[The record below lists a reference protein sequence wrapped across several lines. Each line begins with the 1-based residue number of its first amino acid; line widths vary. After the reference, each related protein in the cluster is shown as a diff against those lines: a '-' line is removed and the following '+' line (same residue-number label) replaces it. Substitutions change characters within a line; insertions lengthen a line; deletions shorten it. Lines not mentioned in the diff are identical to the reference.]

1 MKVAILGANGFIGSY
16 LSSYFWTKKYQVLPI
31 TRQVLD
37 LTDTSA
43 VTKWCSTHSPTIV
56 INCAV
61 AGGGVNVNERNID
74 VLEQN
79 LKIFFNFY
87 SLSNKSNQ
95 FRFINIGSGAEFD
108 KSQDITTAS
117 EHHLCYCMPGDSYGL
132 SKNIIARAVLEKKN
146 FFTLRLFGCF
156 GSFEPQNRLFKKFLS
171 GNLQQLQNRY
181 FDYFFIRDFA
191 RVVEY
196 YCKQKEQDLP
206 KDMNCVYNE
215 KYQLVDILHMLKKI
229 KKIDMPI
236 NESKNL
242 YNSYTGNSYILQKLM
257 RKENFPKLDGLYKGL
272 ESYE

>member
-1 MKVAILGANGFIGSY
+1 MKVAILGAKGFIGSY
-16 LSSYFWTKKYQVLPI
+16 LCSYFWTKKYHVLPV
-31 TRQVLD
+31 TREVLD
-37 LTDTSA
+37 LTNTSD
-43 VTKWCSTHSPTIV
+43 VTHWCKINDPCVV

-61 AGGGVNVNERNID
+61 VGGGVKVDERDINI
-74 VLEQN
+74 LEQN

-87 SLSNKSNQ
+87 NLNHKNNN
-95 FRFINIGSGAEFD
+95 FRYINIGSGAEFD
-108 KSQDITTAS
+108 KTQDIKDYS
-117 EHHLCYCMPGDSYGL
+117 ETQLLYSMPSDSYGL
-132 SKNIIARAVLEKKN
+132 SKNIISRTILNKRN

-156 GSFEPQNRLFKKFLS
+156 GSSEPSNRLFKKYLS
-171 GNLQQLQNRY
+171 GNLTQLQNRY
-181 FDYFFIRDFA
+181 FDYFSIRDFA

-215 KYQLVDILHMLKKI
+215 KYQLADILHMLKKI

-236 NESKNL
+236 IESKNL